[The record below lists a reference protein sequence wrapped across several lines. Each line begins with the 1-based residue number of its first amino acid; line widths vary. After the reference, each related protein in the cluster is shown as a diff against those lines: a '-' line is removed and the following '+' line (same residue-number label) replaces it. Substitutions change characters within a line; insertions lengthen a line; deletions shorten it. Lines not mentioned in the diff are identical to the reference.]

1 MVRQVRPPQDLCTAS
16 PTDASLSPPAIVL
29 HLSVHTGIAHLL
41 EHMAFKGSVRLG
53 TKDYL
58 REAALLNAVDEGAA
72 LARPFSLS
80 HTLQLS
86 KAKALI

>member
-1 MVRQVRPPQDLCTAS
+1 
-16 PTDASLSPPAIVL
+16 
-29 HLSVHTGIAHLL
+29 
-41 EHMAFKGSVRLG
+41 MAFKGSVRLG